1 MAEIK
6 RTDNDIL
13 FPVIEE
19 TIKSGTDVKLKVS
32 GTSMYPLVG
41 SRRDSVLLTKV
52 KSLKVGDVPLFKRA
66 DGKFV
71 LHRIVKIKDGAY
83 GMRGDFEQKIE
94 HPIYPE
100 QIVAVAK
107 GFYRNE
113 RYISCESFGYKMYK
127 FFWMHTVKVR
137 PLFLKIP
144 TARGFKKGK
153 KS

>member
-6 RTDNDIL
+6 KTDNDIL

-19 TIKSGTDVKLKVS
+19 TINSGTDVKLKVS

-52 KSLKVGDVPLFKRA
+52 KELKVGDVPLFRRD

-71 LHRIVKIKDGAY
+71 LHRIVKIENGAY

-94 HPIYPE
+94 YPVMPDA
-100 QIVAVAK
+100 IVAVAK

-113 RYISCESFGYKMYK
+113 KYISCENFWYKMYK
-127 FFWMHTVKVR
+127 FFWMRTVAIR
-137 PLFLKIP
+137 PFIIKILQ
-144 TARGFKKGK
+144 TRGVKKAK

>member
-6 RTDNDIL
+6 ITDLEAL

-19 TIKSGTDVKLKVS
+19 SLNSGADVKLKIS

-41 SRRDSVLLTKV
+41 SRRDSVLLTKADE
-52 KSLKVGDVPLFKRA
+52 LKVGDVPLFRRT
-66 DGKFV
+66 DGRFV
-71 LHRIVKIKDGAY
+71 LHRIVKIKDGLY

-94 HPIYPE
+94 YPIERE

-113 RYISCESFGYKMYK
+113 RYIACGNFWYKVYK
-127 FFWMHTVKVR
+127 VFWMHTVPIR
-137 PLFLKIP
+137 PFLIKILKI
-144 TARGFKKGK
+144 RGAKKQK

>member
-6 RTDNDIL
+6 KTDNDIL

-19 TIKSGTDVKLKVS
+19 TINSGTDVKLKVS

-41 SRRDSVLLTKV
+41 SRRDSVLLTKAE
-52 KSLKVGDVPLFKRA
+52 KLEVGDVPLYKRD

-71 LHRIVKIKDGAY
+71 LHRIVKIENGAY

-94 HPIYPE
+94 YPVMPDA
-100 QIVAVAK
+100 IIAVAK
-107 GFYRNE
+107 GFYRHE
-113 RYISCESFGYKMYK
+113 RYISGDSFWYKVYK
-127 FFWMHTVKVR
+127 FFWMHTVAIR
-137 PLFLKIP
+137 PLVIKILKL
-144 TARGFKKGK
+144 RGLKKAK

>member
-6 RTDNDIL
+6 KTDNDIL

-19 TIKSGTDVKLKVS
+19 TINSGTDVKLKVS

-52 KSLKVGDVPLFKRA
+52 KELKVGDVPLFKRD
-66 DGKFV
+66 DGKYV
-71 LHRIVKIKDGAY
+71 LHRIVKIKNGAY

-94 HPIYPE
+94 YPVMPDA
-100 QIVAVAK
+100 IIAVAK

-113 RYISCESFGYKMYK
+113 KYISCENFWYKMYK
-127 FFWMHTVKVR
+127 FFWMRTVAIR
-137 PLFLKIP
+137 PFIIKILK
-144 TARGFKKGK
+144 TRGVKKAK